1 MSEIKNWY
9 VLYTK
14 LNREKKVLLRLT
26 ELDMTVY
33 CPMVTTMRQ
42 WSDRK
47 KKIQAP
53 LIPRIIFIQ
62 CSESDRDK
70 VFEVS
75 GTQHYLFWLGKPAI
89 VKNSEIETMQE
100 WLQGE
105 ISDSVV
111 QELKKGDTYIVPN
124 NVFNGREG
132 IINEVSKNRV
142 QIVLKELGLRVTIT
156 RKPEA

>member
-1 MSEIKNWY
+1 MNNWY

-33 CPMVTTMRQ
+33 CPMVNTMRQ

-70 VFEVS
+70 VFQVA
-75 GTQHYLFWLGKPAI
+75 GTQRYLFWLGKPAI

-105 ISDSVV
+105 ISDSRV
-111 QELKKGDTYIVPN
+111 QELKTGDTYIIQN
-124 NVFNGREG
+124 NAFNGQEG

-142 QIVLKELGLRVTIT
+142 QIVLKELGMKIT
-156 RKPEA
+156 LTKEKAN

>member
-1 MSEIKNWY
+1 MNNWY

-75 GTQHYLFWLGKPAI
+75 GTQRYLFWLGKPAI

-111 QELKKGDTYIVPN
+111 QELKKGDTYIVPK
-124 NVFNGREG
+124 NVVNGGEG

-142 QIVLKELGLRVTIT
+142 QIVLKELGMTIT
-156 RKPEA
+156 LTREKAS